1 MCMWKC
7 ACKVINIDKYK
18 QNCDDVTCNI
28 KVETEIDVH
37 SDVKQIVKWQVF
49 RHVTETIRISK
60 IELMC
65 PSSGHWG
72 GLGLWF
78 PVYHPESTIIR
89 RAPALTLYEHVFLS
103 PSPHTCT
110 LCPTFSLDPSVW
122 PCKPL
127 HLLEEGQ
134 NHPIVCFA
142 YPCHMIGEEF
152 VFFSFLYIKLFELGV
167 EFAFNNQSAVS
178 HHKVNLLTFPL
189 RSSCTECTDDAFAL
203 LICFCF
209 FDL

>member
-1 MCMWKC
+1 
-7 ACKVINIDKYK
+7 
-18 QNCDDVTCNI
+18 
-28 KVETEIDVH
+28 
-37 SDVKQIVKWQVF
+37 
-49 RHVTETIRISK
+49 
-60 IELMC
+60 
-65 PSSGHWG
+65 
-72 GLGLWF
+72 
-78 PVYHPESTIIR
+78 
-89 RAPALTLYEHVFLS
+89 
-103 PSPHTCT
+103 
-110 LCPTFSLDPSVW
+110 VW